1 MGNASSIV
9 NISPVKKEREC
20 FSMEISATLNNTS
33 LKGIKLKDGICLNRK
48 STQENIK
55 NETQKQ
61 PKYDILELKA
71 TGENQKPLCTQEIK
85 IEGPPEFRKISYE
98 TMKSFDNM
106 IHNSIEL
113 ASKKHITGEE
123 RIGFL
128 KECVVN
134 WANDKKEND
143 EEMFAMY
150 VKFSKSRIE
159 EGKVHLTGLPSDFT
173 MEDYHY
179 YVDKWE
185 GI

>member
-1 MGNASSIV
+1 
-9 NISPVKKEREC
+9 
-20 FSMEISATLNNTS
+20 MEIAKLTYPS
-33 LKGIKLKDGICLNRK
+33 LKGIKLNGGTCLNKRI
-48 STQENIK
+48 SEEEK
-55 NETQKQ
+55 NQIDNEMPKQ
-61 PKYDILELKA
+61 PKYDVLELME

-85 IEGPPEFRKISYE
+85 IEGPQEFRKISYE

-106 IHNSIEL
+106 IHSSIEL

-150 VKFSKSRIE
+150 VKFSKSKIE

-185 GI
+185 GIWEQQRNEWNAFFKRNHTT